1 MNRQEHKLLRLLLD
15 VPETEV
21 IFGFD
26 KYASILTRAILGT
39 DPHFTIGIFGK
50 WGSGKTT
57 LIMKVESIL
66 KSLYPDKVLP
76 VFFDAW
82 RYQREEHMLLP
93 LLDTLSERLKQ
104 EATHWHELNDTI
116 KRLSTSIFAA
126 MTLKLPVVE
135 FDGHKASE
143 RWQNA
148 QEIKSDYF
156 GWLSELQKALDDAR
170 SDDPD
175 RRIVILIDDLD
186 RCLPH
191 KVVEVLESIKVMLD
205 VSGFIF
211 VLALDEQLVEQAIEG
226 YYGENYG
233 IDGKDY
239 IKKLVQVEFRLP
251 PLRTQDVM
259 NYTQIL
265 QQRIGPIDKELPVAL
280 AQVVP
285 IVVGDNPR
293 EVKRFINGVLLAMVV
308 MGDVGI
314 TVPVNLQVAFMAME
328 FRWPGIVRALAR
340 DESILNKLKEH
351 IESRA
356 QGRETSL
363 SPREV
368 EGIKEILENN
378 PDLDSYLERSPGK
391 ELLNLSKD
399 NFNELVYYSSI
410 TREKKR
416 VEVSEDLM
424 DEVILTLDPREQR
437 VIQLRF
443 GMLDGRVRTLAEVGS
458 EFKLTKDRIRHIENT
473 AIRKLRHPSRS
484 GKLRY
489 LLSSMDE
496 LDHSSQTFLLAIF
509 GPEWQQYK
517 VSE

>member
-1 MNRQEHKLLRLLLD
+1 
-15 VPETEV
+15 
-21 IFGFD
+21 
-26 KYASILTRAILGT
+26 
-39 DPHFTIGIFGK
+39 
-50 WGSGKTT
+50 
-57 LIMKVESIL
+57 
-66 KSLYPDKVLP
+66 
-76 VFFDAW
+76 
-82 RYQREEHMLLP
+82 MLLP
-93 LLDTLSERLKQ
+93 LLDTLSEHLKQ

-135 FDGHKASE
+135 FDGHKVSE

-211 VLALDEQLVEQAIEG
+211 ILALDEQLVEQAIKS

-265 QQRIGPIDKELPVAL
+265 QQRIGPIDEELPVAL
-280 AQVVP
+280 ARVVP

-293 EVKRFINGVLLAMVV
+293 EVKRFINGVLLAMAV

-314 TVPVNLQVAFMAME
+314 TVPVNLQV
-328 FRWPGIVRALAR
+328 
-340 DESILNKLKEH
+340 
-351 IESRA
+351 
-356 QGRETSL
+356 
-363 SPREV
+363 
-368 EGIKEILENN
+368 
-378 PDLDSYLERSPGK
+378 
-391 ELLNLSKD
+391 
-399 NFNELVYYSSI
+399 
-410 TREKKR
+410 
-416 VEVSEDLM
+416 
-424 DEVILTLDPREQR
+424 
-437 VIQLRF
+437 
-443 GMLDGRVRTLAEVGS
+443 
-458 EFKLTKDRIRHIENT
+458 
-473 AIRKLRHPSRS
+473 
-484 GKLRY
+484 
-489 LLSSMDE
+489 
-496 LDHSSQTFLLAIF
+496 
-509 GPEWQQYK
+509 
-517 VSE
+517 